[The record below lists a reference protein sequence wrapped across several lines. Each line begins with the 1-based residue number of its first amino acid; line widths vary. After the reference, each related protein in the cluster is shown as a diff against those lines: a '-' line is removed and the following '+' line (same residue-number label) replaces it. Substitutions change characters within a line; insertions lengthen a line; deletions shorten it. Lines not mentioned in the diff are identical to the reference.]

1 MSIILCPHKLERHMV
16 MFTIIIQAVLL
27 TSLLDDPFVS
37 FPLFKYSVCVH
48 WYIDAF
54 LSMSMRV
61 IHCALTSFDGNN
73 CSTIEHGLV

>member
-1 MSIILCPHKLERHMV
+1 MTHGDVYNSSGIEY
-16 MFTIIIQAVLL
+16 FFDA
-27 TSLLDDPFVS
+27 PFVS
-37 FPLFKYSVCVH
+37 FLPIKYSVCVH
-48 WYIDAF
+48 WYIDTF